1 MARSRWPPV
10 APPTREG
17 FGTRM
22 MTRGLARELDGD
34 VTLTFPET
42 GARCEIEVPLTAKAQ
57 AR

>member
-1 MARSRWPPV
+1 
-10 APPTREG
+10 
-17 FGTRM
+17 M